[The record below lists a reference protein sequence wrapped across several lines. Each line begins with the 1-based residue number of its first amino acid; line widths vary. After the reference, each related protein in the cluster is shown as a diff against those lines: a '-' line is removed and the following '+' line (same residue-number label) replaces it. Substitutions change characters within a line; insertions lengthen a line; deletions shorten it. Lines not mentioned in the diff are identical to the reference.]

1 MHMNTLIIIPAYN
14 EAANIVK
21 VVESL
26 SSLKNQVDYV
36 IVNDGSRDQT
46 ASICME
52 KGYPLINLPV
62 NVGLAG
68 AFQAGVKYA
77 LRNGYDSVLQFD
89 GDGQHNAI
97 FVDKM
102 INRLEACGC
111 DIVIGSRFVQ
121 EKRPKSLRMLGNGLI
136 QFAIA
141 VTTKRKITDPT
152 SGMRLY
158 NQKVLGILG
167 ESADLSPEP
176 DTIAF
181 LARSGASIEELHIT
195 MNERLAGKSYL
206 TFSRSIRYMM
216 HMCLSIFFIQW
227 FRKKLT
233 IS

>member
-1 MHMNTLIIIPAYN
+1 MNTLIIIPAYN
-14 EAANIVK
+14 EAANIER

-26 SSLKNQVDYV
+26 TSLKNQVDYV

-46 ASICME
+46 AGICME
-52 KGYPLINLPV
+52 KGFPLINLPV

-89 GDGQHNAI
+89 GDGQHNACFI
-97 FVDKM
+97 DKM
-102 INRLEACGC
+102 IGRMEASGC

-121 EKRPKSLRMLGNGLI
+121 EKRPKSLRMFGNGLI
-136 QFAIA
+136 QMAIA

>member
-1 MHMNTLIIIPAYN
+1 MHTLIIIPAYN
-14 EAANIVK
+14 EAANIIK
-21 VVESL
+21 VAESL
-26 SSLKNQVDYV
+26 SSLKNQADYV
-36 IVNDGSRDQT
+36 IVNDGSRDRT
-46 ASICME
+46 AGICLE

-89 GDGQHNAI
+89 GDGQHNASFI
-97 FVDKM
+97 DKM
-102 INRLEACGC
+102 IGRMEECGC

-121 EKRPKSLRMLGNGLI
+121 KKRPRSLRMLGSGLI

-141 VTTKRKITDPT
+141 VTTKRQITDPT

-158 NQKVLGILG
+158 NQKMLDILG
-167 ESADLSPEP
+167 DSADLGPEP

-181 LARSGASIEELHIT
+181 LARSGAVIEELHIT

>member
-1 MHMNTLIIIPAYN
+1 MNTLIIIPAYN

-26 SSLKNQVDYV
+26 SSLKNQADYV

-46 ASICME
+46 AGICME
-52 KGYPLINLPV
+52 KGYPIINLPV

-89 GDGQHNAI
+89 GDGQHNAF

-102 INRLEACGC
+102 IDRMEACGC

-152 SGMRLY
+152 SGMRIY
-158 NQKVLGILG
+158 NQKMLGILA

-181 LARSGASIEELHIT
+181 LARSGACIQELHIT